1 MSRTLW
7 VVALTCVM
15 WAGCGDRS
23 DAPAGGAANAAPPAG
38 VRWELVTMGGS
49 APARP
54 VTLELG
60 TDGCMTVKG
69 LVNRHAGT
77 FVAQDGALTLTVTQ
91 QTMAYG
97 EDALREPETRLVAA
111 IAGAA
116 RYRVQD
122 SLLTVTGTGEELVF
136 KRSLDTTPIPP
147 GRPFPRSR

>member
-1 MSRTLW
+1 MSRSLW
-7 VVALTCVM
+7 VVALMCVV
-15 WAGCGDRS
+15 WACGDRT
-23 DAPAGGAANAAPPAG
+23 DPPAGGAANAAPPAG

-69 LVNRHAGT
+69 MINRHSGP
-77 FVAQDGALTLTVTQ
+77 FVAQDGGLSLTVTQ
-91 QTMAYG
+91 RTLAGG
-97 EDALREPETRLVAA
+97 EEALQGPEARLIAAVA
-111 IAGAA
+111 GVA
-116 RYRVQD
+116 RYRVED

-136 KRSLDTTPIPP
+136 KRSADTTPIPP